1 MTKEEFTQKVQE
13 ITSNLEDQGKVT
25 SLLTELTK
33 EYENVFDDKTNLT
46 TMNETLT
53 TKNQE
58 LKDYNMKLFMQVTT
72 DGKPSD
78 NNTSLETPDDK
89 EENKLKFEDLFDE
102 KGEFK

>member
-72 DGKPSD
+72 DNKTSD
-78 NNTSLETPDDK
+78 NNLPLDPPGNK
-89 EENKLKFEDLFDE
+89 EEDKLKFEDLFDE